1 VSLVGVSVIYRYS
14 YFYLAKYIRRIMED
28 SNPQAYQY
36 RARVLASEEFNERLV
51 EAVDLEAGPEYF
63 YVVWFSKTLQN
74 WKALVSTDLISG
86 QYWEITHNGNKK
98 ETYVDA
104 YVKLNN
110 NAVPDA
116 SLS

>member
-1 VSLVGVSVIYRYS
+1 
-14 YFYLAKYIRRIMED
+14 MED
-28 SNPQAYQY
+28 TNPQFYIH
-36 RARVLASEEFNERLV
+36 RARSLAAEEFNDRFTKENDGV
-51 EAVDLEAGPEYF
+51 KAGPEDF

-74 WKALVSTDLISG
+74 WKALVSTDLMSG

-104 YVKLNN
+104 YVKHNN
-110 NAVPDA
+110 RAIPDA